1 MRERLAIDFTSS
13 NKKCLQYD
21 VDIVFHNVLYYSGV
35 LHEYFKV
42 DDVVVAIADADW
54 LMMMMM
60 IMTID
65 DDSNDDDDSDND
77 DDDDVD
83 ADNDDNYT

>member
-1 MRERLAIDFTSS
+1 VRERLAIDFTAMS

-42 DDVVVAIADADW
+42 DDD
-54 LMMMMM
+54 
-60 IMTID
+60 
-65 DDSNDDDDSDND
+65 D
-77 DDDDVD
+77 DDDDVVVTD
-83 ADNDDNYT
+83 AD